1 MSSENLFD
9 RIKSMDKKEQRDLL
23 EKLTGALSPDQ
34 QKQIRS
40 LMQDKKQMEKLKN
53 NATSEDID
61 TLIDGLKNTEDPR
74 DFLQNPRIINRI
86 NEIFR

>member
-9 RIKSMDKKEQRDLL
+9 RIKSMDKKEQRELL

-53 NATSEDID
+53 NTTAEDVD
-61 TLIDGLKNTEDPR
+61 TLIDGLKNAEDPR
-74 DFLQNPRIINRI
+74 DFLQDPRIINRI